1 MARLSKRMQSVR
13 AKVETHRAY
22 PLQDAMRLVAAT
34 ASAGFPESVDVAVK
48 LGVDPRK
55 SDQMVRGSVVLPHG
69 RGRTVRV
76 AAFAQGQAAEDALAA
91 GADAVGM
98 DDLAQRMKDGELGF
112 DVVIASVDAMR
123 VVAPLG
129 RLLGPRGLMPNPKVG
144 TVTQD
149 VAGAVR
155 QAKAGQVR
163 FRVDKGGVVHCPIG
177 RATFSPEQLQENL
190 QALLSDLQRLKPS
203 AAKGIYFRSIA
214 VSSTMGPGIFLD
226 RQSLGL

>member
-1 MARLSKRMQSVR
+1 MQACR
-13 AKVETHRAY
+13 AKVEARPY
-22 PLQDAMRLVAAT
+22 VLIDAMRLVKET
-34 ASAGFPESVDVAVK
+34 ALARFPESVDAAVK

-55 SDQMVRGSVVLPHG
+55 SDQMVRGSVLLPHG
-69 RGRTVRV
+69 RGRTMRV
-76 AAFAQGQAAEDALAA
+76 AAFAQGQAADDALAA
-91 GADAVGM
+91 GADVVGM
-98 DDLAQRMKDGELGF
+98 DDLAQRMKDGELDF
-112 DVVIASVDAMR
+112 DVVIAAVDAMR

-163 FRVDKGGVVHCPIG
+163 FRIDKGGVVHCPIG
-177 RATFSPEQLQENL
+177 RADFSPEQLQENL

-203 AAKGIYFRSIA
+203 AAKGTYFRSIA

>member
-1 MARLSKRMQSVR
+1 MARLSKRMQAVR
-13 AKVETHRAY
+13 AKVADHRAY
-22 PLQDAMRLVAAT
+22 PLQDAMQLVITTAT
-34 ASAGFPESVDVAVK
+34 AKFPESVDVAVR

-69 RGRTVRV
+69 RGRTVKV
-76 AAFAQGQAAEDALAA
+76 AVFAQGQAAEDALAA

-98 DDLAQRMKDGELGF
+98 DDLAQRMKDGELDF
-112 DVVIASVDAMR
+112 DVVIAAVDAMR

-190 QALLSDLQRLKPS
+190 QALLVDLQRLKPS
-203 AAKGIYFRSIA
+203 AAKGVYFRSIA
-214 VSSTMGPGIFLD
+214 VSTTMGPGIFLD

>member
-1 MARLSKRMQSVR
+1 MQAWR
-13 AKVETHRAY
+13 AKVEARPY
-22 PLQDAMRLVAAT
+22 GLSDAMRLVKET
-34 ASAGFPESVDVAVK
+34 ALARFPESVDAAVK

-55 SDQMVRGSVVLPHG
+55 SDQMVRGSVLLPHG
-69 RGRTVRV
+69 RGRTMRV
-76 AAFAQGQAAEDALAA
+76 AAFAQGQAADDALAA
-91 GADAVGM
+91 GADVVGM
-98 DDLAQRMKDGELGF
+98 DDLAQRMKDGELDF
-112 DVVIASVDAMR
+112 DVVIAAVDAMR

-163 FRVDKGGVVHCPIG
+163 FRIDKGGVVHCPIG
-177 RATFSPEQLQENL
+177 RADFSPEQLQENL
-190 QALLSDLQRLKPS
+190 QALLTDLQRLKPS
-203 AAKGIYFRSIA
+203 AAKGTYFRSIA

>member
-1 MARLSKRMQSVR
+1 MARLSKRMQAIR
-13 AKVETHRAY
+13 AKVEAHRAY
-22 PLQDAMRLVAAT
+22 ALQDALQLVRETAT
-34 ASAGFPESVDVAVK
+34 ARFPESVDVAVK

-91 GADAVGM
+91 GADVVGM
-98 DDLAQRMKDGELGF
+98 DDLAQRMKDGELDF
-112 DVVIASVDAMR
+112 DVVIAAVDAMR

-177 RATFSPEQLQENL
+177 RATFSSEQLQENL
-190 QALLSDLQRLKPS
+190 QALLADLQRLKPS
-203 AAKGIYFRSIA
+203 AAKGAYFRSIA
-214 VSSTMGPGIFLD
+214 VSSTMGPGIYLD

>member
-1 MARLSKRMQSVR
+1 MARLSKRMQACR
-13 AKVETHRAY
+13 AKVEARPY
-22 PLQDAMRLVAAT
+22 VLSDAMRLVKET
-34 ASAGFPESVDVAVK
+34 ALARFPESVDAAVK

-55 SDQMVRGSVVLPHG
+55 SDQMVRGSVLLPHG
-69 RGRTVRV
+69 RGRTMRV
-76 AAFAQGQAAEDALAA
+76 AAFAQGQAADDALAA
-91 GADAVGM
+91 GADVVGM
-98 DDLAQRMKDGELGF
+98 DDLAQRMKDGELDF
-112 DVVIASVDAMR
+112 DVVIAAVDAMR

-163 FRVDKGGVVHCPIG
+163 FRIDKGGVVHCPIG
-177 RATFSPEQLQENL
+177 RADFSPEQLQENL
-190 QALLSDLQRLKPS
+190 QALLTDLQRLKPS
-203 AAKGIYFRSIA
+203 AAKGTYFRSIA

>member
-1 MARLSKRMQSVR
+1 MARLSKRMQAWR
-13 AKVETHRAY
+13 AKVEARPY
-22 PLQDAMRLVAAT
+22 GLSDAMRLVKET
-34 ASAGFPESVDVAVK
+34 ALARFPESVDAAVK

-55 SDQMVRGSVVLPHG
+55 SDQMVRGSVLLPHG
-69 RGRTVRV
+69 RGRTMRV
-76 AAFAQGQAAEDALAA
+76 AAFAQGQAADDALAA
-91 GADAVGM
+91 GADVVGM
-98 DDLAQRMKDGELGF
+98 DDLAQRMKDGELDF
-112 DVVIASVDAMR
+112 DVVIAAVDAMR

-163 FRVDKGGVVHCPIG
+163 FRIDKGGVVHCPIG
-177 RATFSPEQLQENL
+177 RADFSPEQLQENL
-190 QALLSDLQRLKPS
+190 QALLTDLQRLKPS
-203 AAKGIYFRSIA
+203 AAKGTYFRSIA

>member
-1 MARLSKRMQSVR
+1 MARLSKRMQACR
-13 AKVETHRAY
+13 AKVEARPY
-22 PLQDAMRLVAAT
+22 VLIDAMRLVKET
-34 ASAGFPESVDVAVK
+34 ALARFPESVDAAVK

-55 SDQMVRGSVVLPHG
+55 SDQMVRGSVLLPHG
-69 RGRTVRV
+69 RGRTMRV
-76 AAFAQGQAAEDALAA
+76 AAFAQGQAADDALAA
-91 GADAVGM
+91 GADVVGM
-98 DDLAQRMKDGELGF
+98 DDLAQRMKDGELDF
-112 DVVIASVDAMR
+112 DVVIAAVDAMR

-163 FRVDKGGVVHCPIG
+163 FRIDKGGVVHCPIG
-177 RATFSPEQLQENL
+177 RADFSPEQLQENL

-203 AAKGIYFRSIA
+203 AAKGTYFRSIA

>member
-13 AKVETHRAY
+13 TKVEAHRAY
-22 PLQDAMRLVAAT
+22 PLQDAMRLVTAT

-190 QALLSDLQRLKPS
+190 QALLADLQRLKPS
-203 AAKGIYFRSIA
+203 AAKGAYFRSIA

>member
-1 MARLSKRMQSVR
+1 M
-13 AKVETHRAY
+13 
-22 PLQDAMRLVAAT
+22 
-34 ASAGFPESVDVAVK
+34 
-48 LGVDPRK
+48 
-55 SDQMVRGSVVLPHG
+55 
-69 RGRTVRV
+69 RV
-76 AAFAQGQAAEDALAA
+76 AAFAQGQAADDALAA

-98 DDLAQRMKDGELGF
+98 DDLAQRMKNGELDF
-112 DVVIASVDAMR
+112 DVVIAAVDAMR

-163 FRVDKGGVVHCPIG
+163 FRIDKGGVVHCPIG
-177 RATFSPEQLQENL
+177 RADFSPEQLQENL

-203 AAKGIYFRSIA
+203 AAKGAYFRSIA

>member
-1 MARLSKRMQSVR
+1 
-13 AKVETHRAY
+13 
-22 PLQDAMRLVAAT
+22 
-34 ASAGFPESVDVAVK
+34 
-48 LGVDPRK
+48 
-55 SDQMVRGSVVLPHG
+55 
-69 RGRTVRV
+69 V
-76 AAFAQGQAAEDALAA
+76 AAFEQGQAAEDALAA
-91 GADAVGM
+91 GADVVGM
-98 DDLAQRMKDGELGF
+98 DDLAQRMKDGELDF
-112 DVVIASVDAMR
+112 DVVIAAVDAMR

-177 RATFSPEQLQENL
+177 RATFSSEQLQENL
-190 QALLSDLQRLKPS
+190 QALLADLQRLKPS
-203 AAKGIYFRSIA
+203 AAKGAYFRSIA
-214 VSSTMGPGIFLD
+214 VSSTMGPGIYLD

>member
-1 MARLSKRMQSVR
+1 MQAIR
-13 AKVETHRAY
+13 AKVEAHRAY
-22 PLQDAMRLVAAT
+22 ALQDALQLVRETAT
-34 ASAGFPESVDVAVK
+34 ARFPESVDVAVK

-91 GADAVGM
+91 GADVVGM
-98 DDLAQRMKDGELGF
+98 DDLAQRMKDGELDF
-112 DVVIASVDAMR
+112 DVVIAAVDAMR

-177 RATFSPEQLQENL
+177 RATFSSEQLQENL
-190 QALLSDLQRLKPS
+190 QALLADLQRLKPS
-203 AAKGIYFRSIA
+203 AAKGAYFRSIA
-214 VSSTMGPGIFLD
+214 VSSTMGPGIYLD